1 MTMRWGLIRQQEG
14 TAGTHV
20 GISVA
25 QLCLIMGCKVITDY
39 HRKALKRQLEQ
50 RVAVVPTSR
59 GCVESPVAS
68 RHVDISVCVG
78 AKPGVARPD
87 AALVAVRSDV
97 QYRLLCQCLRIVCHD
112 PAVVWVPITRRSPSE
127 IQKVIHQQ

>member
-39 HRKALKRQLEQ
+39 DRRALKRQLEQ
-50 RVAVVPTSR
+50 RVAVVPTYR
-59 GCVESPVAS
+59 GCVESPVAT
-68 RHVDISVCVG
+68 RHVDIAICVG
-78 AKPGVARPD
+78 ANPGLARTD
-87 AALVAVRSDV
+87 AAFIPVTPNV
-97 QYRLLCQCLRIVCHD
+97 QYRI
-112 PAVVWVPITRRSPSE
+112 
-127 IQKVIHQQ
+127 